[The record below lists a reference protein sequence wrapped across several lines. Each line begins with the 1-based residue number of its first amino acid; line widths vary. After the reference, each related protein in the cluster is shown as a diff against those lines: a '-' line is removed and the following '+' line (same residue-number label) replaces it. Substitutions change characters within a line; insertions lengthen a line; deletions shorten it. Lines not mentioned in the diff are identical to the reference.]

1 MYIVINSQPRGSL
14 YLRALLSKCITM
26 QVNLCNELMN
36 AMAEHARQHAFQAAA
51 HRRLL
56 QPDSLQ
62 SSVQP
67 GPSYRVILD
76 KK

>member
-26 QVNLCNELMN
+26 QVNLCNDLMN
-36 AMAEHARQHAFQAAA
+36 AMAEHVTPTRLPGRRAPPSDAA
-51 HRRLL
+51 
-56 QPDSLQ
+56 DSLQ
-62 SSVQP
+62 YSVQP
-67 GPSYRVILD
+67 DLSYRVILD